1 MFIFKYKED
10 QLSLLPTGTS
20 GCCQNL
26 PNILRDERVIRPITI
41 CSKVLVA
48 QACVTQ
54 GGPMDSSSPGFSVHG
69 ICQARILEWAFLSP
83 GDLPNPEIELTSLSS
98 PALQAESL
106 LSESPGKP
114 ICNKQN
120 PQN

>member
-1 MFIFKYKED
+1 M
-10 QLSLLPTGTS
+10 
-20 GCCQNL
+20 
-26 PNILRDERVIRPITI
+26 

-54 GGPMDSSSPGFSVHG
+54 GGPMDCISPGFSVHG
-69 ICQARILEWAFLSP
+69 ISQARILEWAFLSP
-83 GDLPNPEIELTSLSS
+83 GDLPNPEAELKSLSS

-106 LSESPGKP
+106 PSESPGKP